1 MSPQTFG
8 ELAETLFN
16 EEKRL
21 LSLYEEMLQVATTDA
36 ERTAARRLLE
46 LEQSQLSLLGQLI
59 GQVPPVVPPFI
70 CQARVIAS
78 RLNVRSG
85 PGTEYNVITT
95 LDYGT
100 RLTILSYTDAWAKVK
115 LADGTEGY
123 VARMYVQCEKPLG

>member
-16 EEKRL
+16 EEKKL
-21 LSLYEEMLQVATTDA
+21 LSLYEEMLQVAANDT
-36 ERTAARRLLE
+36 EKTAARKLLE
-46 LEQSQLSLLGQLI
+46 LEQAQLKILGQLV
-59 GQVPPVVPPFI
+59 GQVPPGVPPYI
-70 CQARVIAS
+70 CLARVIAS

-85 PGTEYNVITT
+85 PGTEYNIITT

-100 RLTILSYTDAWAKVK
+100 RVTILSYTDAWAKIK

-123 VARMYVQCEKPLG
+123 VARRYVECEKPLG